1 MILSSSDQLGELQ
14 IKIIGTGLTVTME
27 KLEKIIDIIKALVD
41 TKFTGYVRINFAG
54 GAVQRVEK
62 FEEILKK

>member
-1 MILSSSDQLGELQ
+1 
-14 IKIIGTGLTVTME
+14 ME